1 MDETKKSRI
10 LIFGKNGQVGWELCR
25 TLSTLGE
32 IHTVDIDE
40 CDLTDKASIIN
51 TLDGFK
57 PTVIANA
64 AAYTAVDKAETER
77 ELAFKLNADAP
88 AIMANW
94 AAKHDALMI
103 HYSTDY
109 VFDGTK
115 KEPWTEDD
123 EPNPL
128 NVYGESK
135 LAGDVNIQSSGCKHL
150 IFRTSWVY
158 GERGK
163 NFYLT
168 MRRLL
173 QEKDEIRVVNDQYGA
188 PTWCR
193 TIAESTAQAL
203 AQLQSPL
210 CGVDMQKISGVY
222 NLTDSGVTT
231 WYGFTQEIRKNISA
245 GIHSG
250 SGAHLAE
257 VHPIPS
263 SDYPAPARRP
273 SNSSLSMD
281 KLGRTFK
288 IAPPSI
294 NAALTLVCADSE
306 ALS

>member
-32 IHTVDIDE
+32 IRAVDIDE
-40 CDLTDKASIIN
+40 CDLTDKASIIS

-57 PTVIANA
+57 PSVIANA

-77 ELAFKLNADAP
+77 DLAFKLNADAP
-88 AIMANW
+88 GIMADW
-94 AAKHDALMI
+94 AVKHDALMI

-123 EPNPL
+123 KPNPL

-135 LAGDVNIQSSGCKHL
+135 LAGDVNIQNSGCKHL

-158 GERGK
+158 GARGK

-193 TIAESTAQAL
+193 TIAEATAQAL
-203 AQLQSPL
+203 AQVQSPL
-210 CGVDMQKISGVY
+210 CNIDIRKISGVY
-222 NLTDSGVTT
+222 NLTNSGITT
-231 WYGFTQEIRKNISA
+231 WYGFTKEIAQELERSGINIKA
-245 GIHSG
+245 DIKPIMT
-250 SGAHLAE
+250 AE
-257 VHPIPS
+257 
-263 SDYPAPARRP
+263 YPTPAVRP
-273 SNSSLSMD
+273 KYSSLDGS
-281 KLGRTFK
+281 KLSNIMGLLSPNYEDAL
-288 IAPPSI
+288 IACMATDQSI
-294 NAALTLVCADSE
+294 
-306 ALS
+306 

>member
-32 IHTVDIDE
+32 IRAVDIDE
-40 CDLTDKASIIN
+40 CDLTDKASI
-51 TLDGFK
+51 TDALDEFK

-88 AIMANW
+88 GIMADW
-94 AAKHDALMI
+94 AAKHDALII

-123 EPNPL
+123 KPNPL

-135 LAGDVNIQSSGCKHL
+135 LAGDINIQNSGCKHL

-158 GERGK
+158 GARGK

-168 MRRLL
+168 MRKLL

-193 TIAESTAQAL
+193 TIAEATAQAL
-203 AQLQSPL
+203 AQVQSPL
-210 CGVDMQKISGVY
+210 CSVDMQKISGVY
-222 NLTDSGVTT
+222 NLTNSGVTT
-231 WYGFTQEIRKNISA
+231 WYGFAKRIAKELTRLGFNIKA
-245 GIHSG
+245 DIKPIT
-250 SGAHLAE
+250 AAE
-257 VHPIPS
+257 
-263 SDYPAPARRP
+263 YPTPAVRP
-273 SNSSLSMD
+273 KYSSLD
-281 KLGRTFK
+281 GAKLSNTMGLQMPNYEDAL
-288 IAPPSI
+288 IACM
-294 NAALTLVCADSE
+294 AADQPIL
-306 ALS
+306 

>member
-32 IHTVDIDE
+32 IRAVDIDE
-40 CDLTDKASIIN
+40 CDLTDKASIIS
-51 TLDGFK
+51 TLDEFK
-57 PTVIANA
+57 PSVIANA
-64 AAYTAVDKAETER
+64 AAYTAVDKAETES

-88 AIMANW
+88 TIMANW

-123 EPNPL
+123 KPNPL

-135 LAGDVNIQSSGCKHL
+135 LAGDINIQSSGCKHL

-158 GERGK
+158 GARGR

-168 MRRLL
+168 MRKLL

-193 TIAESTAQAL
+193 TIAEATAQAL
-203 AQLQSPL
+203 AQVQSPL
-210 CGVDMQKISGVY
+210 CNVDMHKISGVY
-222 NLTDSGVTT
+222 NLTNSGVTT
-231 WYGFTQEIRKNISA
+231 WYEFTQEIRGPILS
-245 GIHSG
+245 SMCDLP
-250 SGAHLAE
+250 LA
-257 VHPIPS
+257 VVRPIPS
-263 SDYPAPARRP
+263 TAYPTDAKRP
-273 SNSSLSMD
+273 TNSSLLLN
-281 KLGRTFK
+281 KLSNTFG
-288 IAPPSI
+288 ITPPEWSTVLSI
-294 NAALTLVCADSE
+294 LYPTI
-306 ALS
+306 

>member
-1 MDETKKSRI
+1 MDENKNSKI
-10 LIFGKNGQVGWELCR
+10 LIFGKNGQVGYELCR

-32 IHTVDIDE
+32 IHAIDIDE

-64 AAYTAVDKAETER
+64 AAYTAVDKAELER

-88 AIMANW
+88 GIMADW
-94 AAKHDALMI
+94 AAKHDSLMI

-115 KEPWTEDD
+115 KEPWTEEDK
-123 EPNPL
+123 PNPL

-135 LAGDVNIQSSGCKHL
+135 LAGDLNIQSSGCNHL

-158 GERGK
+158 GTRGK

-168 MRRLL
+168 MKKLL

-193 TIAESTAQAL
+193 TIAEVTGQAL
-203 AQLQSPL
+203 AQLQSSL
-210 CGVDMQKISGVY
+210 CNVDICKISGIY
-222 NLTDSGVTT
+222 NLTNSGITT
-231 WYGFTQEIRKNISA
+231 WYEFTQAIRNNMLTADSKR
-245 GIHSG
+245 
-250 SGAHLAE
+250 LAM
-257 VHPIPS
+257 VRPIPS
-263 SDYPAPARRP
+263 SAYPTAAKRP
-273 SNSSLSMD
+273 VNSSLLLN
-281 KLGRTFK
+281 KLSNTFG
-288 IAPPSI
+288 ITPSEWSTVLSI
-294 NAALTLVCADSE
+294 LDSTI
-306 ALS
+306 

>member
-32 IHTVDIDE
+32 IRAVDIDE
-40 CDLTDKASIIN
+40 CDLTDKASIIS
-51 TLDGFK
+51 TLDEFK
-57 PTVIANA
+57 PSVIANA

-88 AIMANW
+88 GIMADW
-94 AAKHDALMI
+94 AAKRSALMI

-123 EPNPL
+123 RPNPL

-135 LAGDVNIQSSGCKHL
+135 LAGDLNIQSSGCKHL

-168 MRRLL
+168 MRKLL

-222 NLTDSGVTT
+222 NLTNSGVTT
-231 WYGFTQEIRKNISA
+231 WYGFAQEIRNKMLSDKQDKR
-245 GIHSG
+245 
-250 SGAHLAE
+250 LAAIYRIQSTE
-257 VHPIPS
+257 YLTAAKRPI
-263 SDYPAPARRP
+263 
-273 SNSSLSMD
+273 NSSFSLD
-281 KLGRTFK
+281 KLRDTFG
-288 IAPPSI
+288 IVLPSWHLS
-294 NAALTLVCADSE
+294 LTQIV
-306 ALS
+306 

>member
-1 MDETKKSRI
+1 MDEHKHSKI
-10 LIFGKNGQVGWELCR
+10 LIFGKNGQVGYELCR

-32 IHTVDIDE
+32 IYAVDIDE

-64 AAYTAVDKAETER
+64 AAYTAVDKAERER

-88 AIMANW
+88 GIMADW
-94 AAKHDALMI
+94 AAKHDSLMI

-115 KEPWTEDD
+115 KEPWTEEDK
-123 EPNPL
+123 PNPL

-135 LAGDVNIQSSGCKHL
+135 LAGDLNIQSSGCKHL

-158 GERGK
+158 GARGK

-168 MRRLL
+168 MKKLL

-193 TIAESTAQAL
+193 TIAEATAQAL
-203 AQLQSPL
+203 AQIQSPM
-210 CGVDMQKISGVY
+210 CNIDWCKINGIY
-222 NLTDSGVTT
+222 NLTNGGITT
-231 WYGFTQEIRKNISA
+231 WYSFACAIKELACYNSIKNARISPVTTKEYKTVA
-245 GIHSG
+245 SRPQFSQLSAKKLSDILGLS
-250 SGAHLAE
+250 
-257 VHPIPS
+257 PIPW
-263 SDYPAPARRP
+263 D
-273 SNSSLSMD
+273 
-281 KLGRTFK
+281 
-288 IAPPSI
+288 IALKQCI
-294 NAALTLVCADSE
+294 
-306 ALS
+306 

>member
-1 MDETKKSRI
+1 MDETKKSKI
-10 LIFGKNGQVGWELCR
+10 LIFGKNGQVGWELYR

-32 IHTVDIDE
+32 IRAVDIDE
-40 CDLTDKASIIN
+40 CDLTDKASIIDALN
-51 TLDGFK
+51 EFK
-57 PTVIANA
+57 PSVIANA

-77 ELAFKLNADAP
+77 DLAFKLNADAP

-135 LAGDVNIQSSGCKHL
+135 LAGDVNIQNSGCKHL

-158 GERGK
+158 GARGK

-168 MRRLL
+168 MRKLL

-193 TIAESTAQAL
+193 TIAEATAQVL
-203 AQLQSPL
+203 AQVQSPL
-210 CGVDMQKISGVY
+210 CNVDMHKISGVY
-222 NLTDSGVTT
+222 NLTNSGVTT
-231 WYGFTQEIRKNISA
+231 WYGFAQEIRKNISA
-245 GIHSG
+245 ATHSG
-250 SGAHLAE
+250 GRAQLAE
-257 VHPIPS
+257 VRPIPS
-263 SDYPAPARRP
+263 SDYPAPALRP
-273 SNSSLSMD
+273 SNSSLSVD

-294 NAALTLVCADSE
+294 NVALTLVCADSE

>member
-32 IHTVDIDE
+32 IRAVDIDE
-40 CDLTDKASIIN
+40 CDLTDKASIIS
-51 TLDGFK
+51 TLDEFK
-57 PTVIANA
+57 PSVIANA

-77 ELAFKLNADAP
+77 ELAFKLNANAP
-88 AIMANW
+88 GIMADW
-94 AAKHDALMI
+94 AAKHDAIMI

-123 EPNPL
+123 KPNPL

-158 GERGK
+158 GARGK

-168 MRRLL
+168 MRKLL

-193 TIAESTAQAL
+193 TIAEATAQVL
-203 AQLQSPL
+203 AQVQSPL
-210 CGVDMQKISGVY
+210 CRVDMHKISGVY
-222 NLTDSGVTT
+222 NLTNSGVTT
-231 WYGFTQEIRKNISA
+231 WFGFASAIRTYISMFD
-245 GIHSG
+245 
-250 SGAHLAE
+250 
-257 VHPIPS
+257 
-263 SDYPAPARRP
+263 DYD
-273 SNSSLSMD
+273 NK
-281 KLGRTFK
+281 KL
-288 IAPPSI
+288 
-294 NAALTLVCADSE
+294 AALIPVKTTEYPTPAKRPHNSC
-306 ALS
+306 LSLGKIFYIFQIQPQPWQRPISVVSN

>member
-32 IHTVDIDE
+32 IRAVDIDE
-40 CDLTDKASIIN
+40 CDLTDKASIID
-51 TLDGFK
+51 TLDEFK

-88 AIMANW
+88 GIMADW

-123 EPNPL
+123 KPNPL

-158 GERGK
+158 GARGK

-168 MRRLL
+168 MRKLL

-193 TIAESTAQAL
+193 TIAEATGQVLSQVIYPYNTL
-203 AQLQSPL
+203 N
-210 CGVDMQKISGVY
+210 VRSGIY
-222 NLTDSGVTT
+222 NLTNEDQIS
-231 WYGFTQEIRKNISA
+231 WYGFANSIKNELIRISPTD
-245 GIHSG
+245 
-250 SGAHLAE
+250 HLARL
-257 VHPIPS
+257 VPIS
-263 SDYPAPARRP
+263 TDKYESQAQRP
-273 SNSSLSMD
+273 FNSVLSLIKTKQHYHISPCSWY
-281 KLGRTFK
+281 T
-288 IAPPSI
+288 
-294 NAALTLVCADSE
+294 ALRLLFNDTVNE
-306 ALS
+306 Q

>member
-1 MDETKKSRI
+1 MDEHKASRI
-10 LIFGKNGQVGWELCR
+10 LIFGKNGQVGYELCR

-32 IHTVDIDE
+32 IYAVDIDE

-64 AAYTAVDKAETER
+64 AAYTAVDKAERER

-88 AIMANW
+88 GIMADW
-94 AAKHDALMI
+94 AAKHDSLMI

-115 KEPWTEDD
+115 KEPWTEEDK
-123 EPNPL
+123 PNPL

-135 LAGDVNIQSSGCKHL
+135 LAGDINIQNSGCKHL

-158 GERGK
+158 GARGK

-168 MRRLL
+168 MKKLL

-193 TIAESTAQAL
+193 TIAEVTGQAL
-203 AQLQSPL
+203 AQIQSPM
-210 CGVDMQKISGVY
+210 CGIDLHKIGGIY
-222 NLTDSGVTT
+222 NLTNSGVTT
-231 WYGFTQEIRKNISA
+231 WYEFTKEIAKEASNAKSTI
-245 GIHSG
+245 I
-250 SGAHLAE
+250 
-257 VHPIPS
+257 PITTA
-263 SDYPAPARRP
+263 DYPVAARRP
-273 SNSSLSMD
+273 EYSVLSMQ
-281 KLGRTFK
+281 KLSGVFWLATPLWSYPLK
-288 IAPPSI
+288 NIGIA
-294 NAALTLVCADSE
+294 
-306 ALS
+306 